1 MKLNRVRWLGTIL
14 AILPSRTSP
23 PGYSCL
29 LLFNPCK
36 RPRPSMRARAQAA
49 TTARRAHPHAPRSP
63 SPPRPPSRRFP
74 CQTRRARPRIT
85 AGRTASTSPAAARCY
100 KTTPRS
106 HHDRQTAPALPSPH
120 LVDARSPGRA
130 RHPWEELARSS
141 RDLQSPAPA
150 VTRRPSRRAAHVASD
165 PPGLT
170 LPLAA
175 EPRPVN

>member
-1 MKLNRVRWLGTIL
+1 MIFDEIKPSSIVRNYFSYF
-14 AILPSRTSP
+14 AFPNLPTR
-23 PGYSCL
+23 L
-29 LLFNPCK
+29 LLPVAVQ
-36 RPRPSMRARAQAA
+36 SVQAA
-49 TTARRAHPHAPRSP
+49 STARRAHPHAPRSP

-85 AGRTASTSPAAARCY
+85 AGRTASSSPAAARCY

-170 LPLAA
+170 AARRQSSPDPLTTS
-175 EPRPVN
+175 